1 MAEGSNA
8 ARADS
13 EWARRQKW
21 EDFYSGTY
29 APHLRGAT
37 EPDTVSDGAIE
48 ALPWRSMGAT
58 PQLVDFLAA
67 APNIAASVAVE
78 IAASEEA
85 VGIAPAQRGGDGD
98 GYDEKDEAEVE
109 ATLAAPS
116 LQLPWSDARCCEL
129 GCGTGENLVFL
140 SGRCAAVVGMDIVP
154 AAVEASKRSLVGA
167 GNAEVFCVDA
177 LEAFGGDE
185 DGADLGGG
193 TGGAEGAGEAGRGE
207 MDAAAGSAAAGS
219 AAADAFAG
227 AADALAGAAAEH
239 HPGVLARAA
248 TSTSCD
254 QRVREVG
261 GPFDFIIDVQTFH
274 VLVKIDARAAALA
287 YRRLLRPGGVLLMLT
302 GNAEEEAERGPE
314 RMTQEGVLSAFDG
327 TGLVCVSLRRFR
339 FEWTETY
346 RRQPFDEPPLGW
358 QSVWRCE

>member
-1 MAEGSNA
+1 MAEGMNA
-8 ARADS
+8 SRADS

-29 APHLRGAT
+29 APHRAT
-37 EPDTVSDGAIE
+37 ATGEVEPDTVSDGAIE

-58 PQLVDFLAA
+58 PQLVDFLTD

-78 IAASEEA
+78 TTASEEA
-85 VGIAPAQRGGDGD
+85 VGIAAAQRGGGADGD
-98 GYDEKDEAEVE
+98 GDGDGDDGKDEST
-109 ATLAAPS
+109 TLAAPS
-116 LQLPWSDARCCEL
+116 LQLQWSDARCCEL

-140 SGRCAAVVGMDIVP
+140 SRRCAAVVGMDIVP
-154 AAVEASKRSLVGA
+154 AAVEASKRSLAGA

-185 DGADLGGG
+185 DGTDLGGG
-193 TGGAEGAGEAGRGE
+193 AGCAREVGRGE
-207 MDAAAGSAAAGS
+207 TNKAAGST
-219 AAADAFAG
+219 ADS
-227 AADALAGAAAEH
+227 LAGAATEH

-248 TSTSCD
+248 ISTSCD

-302 GNAEEEAERGPE
+302 GNAEEAAERGPE
-314 RMTQEGVLSAFDG
+314 RMKREGVLAAFDG
-327 TGLVCVSLRRFR
+327 SGLVCVSLRRFR
-339 FEWTETY
+339 FEWTEAY